1 MLFEGSAVALVTPFD
16 SGGQVNYLM
25 IKKLIE
31 FQISNGTKAIVI
43 LGTTGESPTISSE
56 EREKIIKFT
65 VCLVAKRVPV
75 IVGTGSNSTKNALEQ
90 TIQAKNLGADGAL
103 VVTPYYNKCSRRGL
117 YEHFKTIALKSKFPL
132 IIYNVPARTGVGV
145 TTDIVL
151 KLSKI
156 KYIVGIKEAS
166 GNIGFISELVAKL
179 PKRFAVYSGDD
190 GITLPAMSV
199 GARGVISV
207 TANCYPDRVEAL
219 CEFMRKKDLFNAQV
233 QQDFLFEINR
243 ALFLEVNPICVK
255 FYLGLI
261 GFDVGKPRLP
271 LTLPEQE
278 TIKKLKEIS
287 EFYEN

>member
-16 SGGQVNYLM
+16 SAGQVNYLM

-31 FQISNGTKAIVI
+31 FQISNGTRAIVI

-75 IVGTGSNSTKNALEQ
+75 IVGTGSNSTKVAVEQ
-90 TIQAKNLGADGAL
+90 TIQAKKLGADGAL
-103 VVTPYYNKCSRRGL
+103 VVTPYYNKCSKRGL
-117 YEHFKTIALKSKFPL
+117 YEHFKTIALKSKFSV
-132 IIYNVPARTGVGV
+132 IIYNVPSRTGVGI

-156 KYIVGIKEAS
+156 KYIVGIKEAG
-166 GNIGFISELVAKL
+166 GNIAFSEELVKVL

-190 GITLPAMSV
+190 SLTLPAMAL
-199 GARGVISV
+199 GAKGVISV
-207 TANCYPDRVEAL
+207 TANCYPDRVSNL
-219 CEFMRKKDLFNAQV
+219 CEFMLKNDLFNAKI
-233 QQDFLFEINR
+233 QQDYLLEINR

-255 FYLGLI
+255 YFLGLI

-271 LTLPEQE
+271 LTSPEPE

-287 EFYEN
+287 EYYEN